1 MITSGGLLRADSPPH
16 LPISDLAMDTPQPT
30 TASPRRAI
38 VIGASS
44 GIGAALVEAL
54 AAEGASVGAV
64 ARRAGLLDELS
75 AAGGRILTRSH
86 DVRDSAAVPE
96 LFEELVR
103 ELGGLDLLI
112 FAAALMPAVERD
124 EYNTEKDLA
133 MLAVNVGGAI
143 AWCNEAAGFFK
154 SQRRGHIVGIS
165 SIAADR
171 GRKGAPVYGATK
183 AALDHYL
190 EALRNRLSE
199 ANVSVTTIKPGF
211 VATDMTAGMGK
222 LPFIIS
228 APSAARRILSAVR
241 QGAETRYVPLR
252 WWLVGRA
259 LGLVPSFIFKRL
271 NV

>member
-1 MITSGGLLRADSPPH
+1 MPCAG
-16 LPISDLAMDTPQPT
+16 
-30 TASPRRAI
+30 RAI
-38 VIGASS
+38 VVGASS
-44 GIGAALVEAL
+44 GIGAALVRQL
-54 AAEGASVGAV
+54 AAEGWALGAL
-64 ARRAGLLDELS
+64 ARRRDRLEQLS
-75 AAGGRILTRSH
+75 ADVGGILCRAH
-86 DVRDSAAVPE
+86 DVRDAPAVPA
-96 LFEELVR
+96 LFEELVS

-112 FAAALMPAVERD
+112 FAAAAMPAVERD

-133 MLAVNVGGAI
+133 MLTVNVGGAI

-154 SQRRGHIVGIS
+154 SQRAGHIVGIS

-171 GRKGAPVYGATK
+171 GRKGAPVYGTTK

-211 VATDMTAGMGK
+211 MATDMTAGLGK

-228 APSAARRILSAVR
+228 AESAAERILRAVR
-241 QGAETRYVPLR
+241 RGAETRYVPMR
-252 WWLVGRA
+252 WWLVGR
-259 LGLVPSFIFKRL
+259 LLRLVPSFIFKRL